1 MASIYIL
8 LAIFLWSSLGILVR
22 MSGVSVHVLIFYSM
36 AVSVIVQ
43 GIILIQKRYRKVVP
57 EFRMLKVP
65 AVLGLFSLV
74 NTFTYFY
81 AFQNTTIANAVLTH
95 YIAPVIVAFLAAAFL
110 KETITKRI
118 IFSLIIASGGLMI
131 MLNGFSIKEGHLAG
145 IMAGLLSGFAYAI
158 IIIFIRIH
166 AKNFDPLILAFFTN
180 TSILLFLAPFIRE
193 FPLNALWSYLFIGVV
208 HSTIAPILYYK
219 GLQKVTANRTAIIGY
234 LEPVC
239 AVILGVIFFKE
250 EPNINSILGGAL
262 IILSGYLTISEKIA
276 GN

>member
-36 AVSVIVQ
+36 AVSVFVQ
-43 GIILIQKRYRKVVP
+43 GIILIQKRYRKAIP
-57 EFRMLKVP
+57 EFRRLKVP
-65 AVLGLFSLV
+65 AVLGFFSLV

-118 IFSLIIASGGLMI
+118 IFSLIIASAGLMI
-131 MLNGFSIKEGHLAG
+131 MLNGFSIEESHLAG

-180 TSILLFLAPFIRE
+180 ISILFFLAPFIRE
-193 FPLNALWSYLFIGVV
+193 FPLNALWSYFFIGVV

-239 AVILGVIFFKE
+239 AVILGVVFLKE
-250 EPNINSILGGAL
+250 EPNVNSILGGVL